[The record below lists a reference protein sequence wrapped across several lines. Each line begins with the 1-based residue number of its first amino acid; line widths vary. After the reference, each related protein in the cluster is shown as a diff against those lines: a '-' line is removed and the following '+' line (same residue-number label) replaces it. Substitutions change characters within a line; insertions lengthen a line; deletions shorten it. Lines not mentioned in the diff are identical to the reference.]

1 MNIFNIDIISRI
13 LLILFIYFMSILS
26 FYTFRNNKFSILTP
40 YISILWLIILAFNEN
55 LWPCL
60 FPNYGV
66 FPPDIWVLVFGSIG
80 LALALLFTGAIPYL
94 IIEKKACTYT
104 KMSCFQT
111 ILLSFFPVF
120 MIISYVYYYGYEFL
134 ELAPVLFVV
143 LVIIDKLIL
152 LIFEYYFVQTILKVM
167 IVLTISI
174 YLNYKVPAY
183 ILGEIIIL
191 TTDCITG
198 YVLLQAKQDKSLKVF
213 VKKIC
218 RKFKNRES

>member
-1 MNIFNIDIISRI
+1 MDIFNIDMISRI
-13 LLILFIYFMSILS
+13 LLVLFIYFMSLLS

-60 FPNYGV
+60 FPNYGI

-111 ILLSFFPVF
+111 ILLSFFQY
-120 MIISYVYYYGYEFL
+120 S
-134 ELAPVLFVV
+134 
-143 LVIIDKLIL
+143 
-152 LIFEYYFVQTILKVM
+152 
-167 IVLTISI
+167 
-174 YLNYKVPAY
+174 
-183 ILGEIIIL
+183 
-191 TTDCITG
+191 
-198 YVLLQAKQDKSLKVF
+198 
-213 VKKIC
+213 
-218 RKFKNRES
+218 